1 MSFLF
6 CTKAIAKFALRSL
19 FSAVLASM
27 LVLGSQ
33 AASQAAIIVGL
44 QQVGGPA
51 TADGTNQTLVTA
63 RLTINL
69 NGETPI
75 GAASW
80 AAGLSWSVTSG
91 TATVS
96 DLYPVLGN
104 GTAQSA
110 PYTNVGILD
119 FTQTG
124 MLFEPAASAFSVL
137 PATNVTGLNS
147 TFQRYV
153 SITDTSGG
161 PSYTST
167 TDGIIITDVRFAV
180 SSNILNATFS
190 VDVLDTA
197 DNSGQYFFGTGAGQ
211 PQVAFTGQA
220 GTLQVVPEPST
231 MYSLFAVGLVAT
243 GCQVRRLRRKA
254 A

>member
-63 RLTINL
+63 RLTIDL
-69 NGETPI
+69 NGETAI
-75 GAASW
+75 NAASF
-80 AAGLSWSVTSG
+80 AAGLSWSVGSG
-91 TATVS
+91 TASVT
-96 DLYPVLGN
+96 DLYTVTSAGAFTTNSNSALIAN
-104 GTAQSA
+104 GVGYLFQSVA
-110 PYTNVGILD
+110 NDGDLNRAMNT
-119 FTQTG
+119 
-124 MLFEPAASAFSVL
+124 
-137 PATNVTGLNS
+137 TGLVANS
-147 TFQRYV
+147 QR
-153 SITDTSGG
+153 SIFFTNLASPPPNPF
-161 PSYTST
+161 PSVT
-167 TDGIIITDVRFAV
+167 TDGIIITDVRFAI
-180 SSNILNATFS
+180 SPGILNATFS